1 VTEKLPYELI
11 ESRDG
16 FELRHYPRHVVAEVS
31 IRGGFMNAGNAA
43 FGPLVSFISGRNERS
58 QKIAMTAPVLQTS
71 TDAST
76 HVVSFVMPSD
86 MKPAD
91 VPNPTGG
98 VVSTRVVEPTNMAA
112 IRFGGGW
119 NEERFMGFADK
130 LLASVKAAGL
140 EVSGEVQFA
149 RFDPPWKPGFLKH
162 NEVLVEVNL

>member
-1 VTEKLPYELI
+1 MTEKLPYELI

-16 FELRHYPRHVVAEVS
+16 FELRHYPRHVVAEVN
-31 IRGGFMNAGNAA
+31 IRGDFMQAGSAA
-43 FGPLVSFISGRNERS
+43 FGPLVSYISGRNESS

-86 MKPAD
+86 MKPSD

-119 NEERFMGFADK
+119 NEERFMGFAEK
-130 LLASVKAAGL
+130 
-140 EVSGEVQFA
+140 
-149 RFDPPWKPGFLKH
+149 
-162 NEVLVEVNL
+162 LVEGCGNDGAIFVYNASFEAARIKELSERFKDLAAENAGA

>member
-1 VTEKLPYELI
+1 MTEKQPYELI

-31 IRGGFMNAGNAA
+31 IRGDFMNAGSAA
-43 FGPLVSFISGRNERS
+43 FGSLVSYISGRNESS

-76 HVVSFVMPSD
+76 HVVSFVLPSD

-119 NEERFMGFADK
+119 NEERFKGFAEK

-140 EVSGEVQFA
+140 EASGEIQFA

-162 NEVLVEVNL
+162 NEVLIEVNL

>member
-1 VTEKLPYELI
+1 MTEKLPYELI

-16 FELRHYPRHVVAEVS
+16 FELRHYPRHVVAEVN
-31 IRGGFMNAGNAA
+31 IRGDFMQAGSAA
-43 FGPLVSFISGRNERS
+43 FGPLVSYISGRNESS

-86 MKPAD
+86 MKPGD

-98 VVSTRVVEPTNMAA
+98 VVNTRVVAPP
-112 IRFGGGW
+112 
-119 NEERFMGFADK
+119 NEERFTGFAEK
-130 LLASVKAAGL
+130 LVSSVKAAGL
-140 EVSGEVQFA
+140 ETVGEVQFA

>member
-1 VTEKLPYELI
+1 MTEKLPYELI

-16 FELRHYPRHVVAEVS
+16 FELRHYPRHVVAEVN
-31 IRGGFMNAGNAA
+31 IRGDFMQAGSAA
-43 FGPLVSFISGRNERS
+43 FGPLVSYISGRNEGS

-86 MKPAD
+86 MKPGD

-98 VVSTRVVEPTNMAA
+98 VVNTRVVEPTNMAA

-119 NEERFMGFADK
+119 NR
-130 LLASVKAAGL
+130 LARYAAMPDQGWQANL
-140 EVSGEVQFA
+140 GACPCFTRAGWQGGDQPSPLHP
-149 RFDPPWKPGFLKH
+149 RKP
-162 NEVLVEVNL
+162 NLATRG

>member
-1 VTEKLPYELI
+1 VTEKLPFELI

-16 FELRHYPRHVVAEVS
+16 FELRHYPRHVVAEVN
-31 IRGGFMNAGNAA
+31 IRGDFLSAGSAA
-43 FGPLVSFISGRNERS
+43 FGSLVGYISGRNESS

-76 HVVSFVMPSD
+76 HVVSFVLPSG
-86 MKPAD
+86 MKPGD

-98 VVSTRVVEPTNMAA
+98 VVTTRVVEPTNMAA

-119 NEERFMGFADK
+119 NEERFKGFAEK
-130 LLASVKAAGL
+130 LVASVKAAGL
-140 EVSGEVQFA
+140 EVIGEVQFA

-162 NEVLVEVNL
+162 NEVLIAVNF

>member
-1 VTEKLPYELI
+1 MTEKQPYELI

-31 IRGGFMNAGNAA
+31 IRGDFMNAGSAA
-43 FGPLVSFISGRNERS
+43 FGSLVSYISGRNESS

-76 HVVSFVMPSD
+76 HVVSFVLPSD

-119 NEERFMGFADK
+119 NEERFMGFAEK

-140 EVSGEVQFA
+140 EVSGEIQFA

-162 NEVLVEVNL
+162 NEVLVKVNL

>member
-43 FGPLVSFISGRNERS
+43 FGPLVSYISGRNERA
-58 QKIAMTAPVLQTS
+58 QKIAMTAPVIQSS

-76 HVVSFVMPSD
+76 HVVSFM
-86 MKPAD
+86 
-91 VPNPTGG
+91 NPTGD

-119 NEERFMGFADK
+119 NEERFMGFAEK
-130 LLASVKAAGL
+130 LLESVKAAGL
-140 EVSGEVQFA
+140 EVVGEVQFA

>member
-1 VTEKLPYELI
+1 VTEKQPYELI

-31 IRGGFMNAGNAA
+31 IRGDFMNAGSAA
-43 FGPLVSFISGRNERS
+43 FGSLVAYISGRNESS

-71 TDAST
+71 TDASI
-76 HVVSFVMPSD
+76 HIVSFVLPSD

-119 NEERFMGFADK
+119 NEERFMGFAEK
-130 LLASVKAAGL
+130 LVASVKAAGL
-140 EVSGEVQFA
+140 ETIGEVQFA

-162 NEVLVEVNL
+162 NEVFIEVNF